1 MPSQRS
7 PRASGDGHGGRPRSS
22 IFHPNLCSSS
32 LPHHATSQL
41 LVWRPCLPCDQTQA
55 GPQLSFSA
63 SPPPLSKSA
72 GQRRFHPPFTLSTKF
87 PPPYGSPSVGRRSAI
102 LPGQVPSTLSLVSPV
117 FPHRC
122 SFAKVVCSSAPL
134 PAVMQGRKVSF
145 RFGSSVAFFEPSSP
159 FGLVVALG

>member
-41 LVWRPCLPCDQTQA
+41 LVRRPSLPCDQTQA

-63 SPPPLSKSA
+63 SPPPCPSRLVSGASIL
-72 GQRRFHPPFTLSTKF
+72 P
-87 PPPYGSPSVGRRSAI
+87 SPSARS
-102 LPGQVPSTLSLVSPV
+102 
-117 FPHRC
+117 FPHHM
-122 SFAKVVCSSAPL
+122 VPL
-134 PAVMQGRKVSF
+134 QLAGDL
-145 RFGSSVAFFEPSSP
+145 PSSQVRFPQP
-159 FGLVVALG
+159 FPLFLLSSPIGVPLLRSFVRRRHCRQ